1 MGNMD
6 IYKLLATTPQEARKT
21 IRGGRLNGF
30 TDINPMWRIKR
41 LTELF
46 GPCGIGWYIEV
57 EKVWLEESYG
67 EEVKAFAIVHLFIRD
82 RDKDEWSMPITGL
95 GGSSYVS
102 KERNGAY
109 VSDECF
115 KMAVTD
121 AIGSACKLLG
131 MSADIFF
138 EADRTKYTEDPV
150 DEGEARVEAYDELVS
165 LTSPNERDALVERY
179 GPLQRLQQEDLDK
192 LIIKIKKRRGE
203 E

>member
-1 MGNMD
+1 MDRMD
-6 IYKLLATTPQEARKT
+6 IYRTMATTPQEARKT

-30 TDINPMWRIKR
+30 TDINPMWRVKK
-41 LTELF
+41 LTEAF
-46 GPCGIGWYIEV
+46 GPCGAGWYIDIV
-57 EKVWLEESYG
+57 DTHLETAG
-67 EEVKAFAIVHLFIRD
+67 EEVKAFAKVNLYWRLNGS
-82 RDKDEWSMPITGL
+82 EPWSAPVQGL
-95 GGSSYVS
+95 GGSSFVS

-109 VSDECF
+109 VSDECY

-192 LIIKIKKRRGE
+192 LIIKIRKRRNE

>member
-1 MGNMD
+1 MENLA
-6 IYKLLATTPQEARKT
+6 IYGRLSTTPLEARKT

-30 TDINPMWRIKR
+30 TDINPMWRIKK
-41 LTELF
+41 LTETF
-46 GPCGIGWYIEV
+46 GPCGQGWYIEILNTH
-57 EKVWLEESYG
+57 LETYG
-67 EEVKAFAIVHLFIRD
+67 EETKAFATVNLYWRTD
-82 RDKDEWSMPITGL
+82 PNQPWSAPVTGL
-95 GGSSYVS
+95 GGSSFVS

-109 VSDECF
+109 VSDECY

-150 DEGEARVEAYDELVS
+150 DEGEARVEAYEELVS

-192 LIIKIKKRRGE
+192 LIIKIKKRRSE
-203 E
+203 S